1 MFDTIKKALVKAKEK
16 LEDDGLG
23 VLGAIGVLL
32 GVVLVLGVAFGILSV
47 IVWIAWMLWNGVL
60 CDVFPAVPEVTFWQM
75 WGLYLL
81 SNILFKSSIS
91 NNKSE

>member
-32 GVVLVLGVAFGILSV
+32 GVVLVLGIAFGIIAGIMCFISLSEQRKFTLLLH
-47 IVWIAWMLWNGVL
+47 A
-60 CDVFPAVPEVTFWQM
+60 VFVGLDHLLERVSRTTFE
-75 WGLYLL
+75 
-81 SNILFKSSIS
+81 FFP
-91 NNKSE
+91 